1 MAADGT
7 PMLDVQGLS
16 ASYGRSQILDSI
28 SFVVNPGETFV
39 VLGANGSG
47 KTTLLRALSGLMVRR
62 SGRVSFLGE
71 DIVGRPSHEIVWR
84 GITQVPEGKHLFPV
98 LSVAEN
104 LELGAW
110 NLHRAGRQAESA
122 GLSDLVFSLF
132 PRLAERRRQQA
143 GTLSGGEQQMLAI
156 GRALMAGPKLL
167 LLDEPSVGLAP
178 RVIADLAAAILKIRE
193 VGVGVI
199 LAEQHL
205 SLAIE
210 VADRGIVI
218 QLGRVA
224 FGGDRGALK
233 NEALIQ
239 RLYIGE

>member
-1 MAADGT
+1 LAAKGAI
-7 PMLDVQGLS
+7 LDVKGLS
-16 ASYGRSQILDSI
+16 AGYGRSKILDGV
-28 SFVVNPGETFV
+28 SFFVNPKETFV

-47 KTTLLRALSGLMVRR
+47 KTTLLRALSGLMVKR
-62 SGRVSFLGE
+62 SGNVLFMGD
-71 DIVGRPSHEIVWR
+71 DIVDKPSHEIVWR

-98 LSVAEN
+98 LSVGEN

-110 NLHRAGRQAESA
+110 NLQRAGRQAELK
-122 GLSDLVFSLF
+122 GLRDLVFSLF
-132 PRLAERRRQQA
+132 PRLAERRTQQA

-178 RVIADLAAAILKIRE
+178 KVIADLGNAIKKIRE
-193 VGVGVI
+193 IGVAVI

-205 SLAIE
+205 NLAIE

-218 QLGRVA
+218 KLGRIA
-224 FGGDRGALK
+224 FSGDRLQLR
-233 NEALIQ
+233 NDALIQ
-239 RLYIGE
+239 RLYMGE

>member
-1 MAADGT
+1 
-7 PMLDVQGLS
+7 MLEVKELS
-16 ASYGRSQILDSI
+16 AAYGRSKILDDI
-28 SFVVNPGETFV
+28 NFEVNAKETFV

-62 SGRVSFLGE
+62 FGHVSFMGE
-71 DIVGRPSHEIVWR
+71 EIVDRSPHEIVWR
-84 GITQVPEGKHLFPV
+84 GVSQVPEGKHLFGA

-110 NLHRAGRQAESA
+110 NLHRAGRQRESA
-122 GLSDLVFSLF
+122 GYLSLVFSLF
-132 PRLAERRRQQA
+132 PRLSERKQQQA

-178 RVIADLAAAILKIRE
+178 RVISDLADAIKKIRE
-193 VGVGVI
+193 TGVSVI

-205 SLAIE
+205 NLAIE

-224 FGGDRGALK
+224 FSGDREALK